1 MWRAWLFTRR
11 GSGNNAVRCGDCFS
25 MNTVQPNRSR
35 ANSLPGSARYS
46 GEISWEVSLLFK
58 LAFLGVGV
66 CFVYWTGWPQPS
78 LSPVV
83 PLKNPV
89 AHPSHTLPLSGSA
102 DHLDEVVGVAPLS
115 GKDRVQPLQ
124 VVVEG
129 ETRQTREVAAF
140 IVDLNDGTLA
150 EFEHLPGIGPVL
162 AGRIVAHRT
171 SHGAFRHIDDLAL
184 VPGIGEKRLEQL
196 RPFVGIRGSTRAI
209 GIGS

>member
-25 MNTVQPNRSR
+25 MNAVQPNRSR
-35 ANSLPGSARYS
+35 ANSLPGFARYS
-46 GEISWEVSLLFK
+46 GEISWGVSLLFK

-102 DHLDEVVGVAPLS
+102 DHPEEVVGVAPLS
-115 GKDRVQPLQ
+115 GKALVQPLQ
-124 VVVEG
+124 VEWEDG
-129 ETRQTREVAAF
+129 QPSEVAAF
-140 IVDLNDGTLA
+140 TVDLNDGTLA
-150 EFEHLPGIGPVL
+150 ELEHLPGIGPVL

-171 SHGAFRHIDDLAL
+171 SHGAFRRIEDLAL